1 MDVAILLLH
10 CAARQT
16 NPNAM
21 EITGLTV
28 DATVGL
34 YDPDGDDDPE
44 TGAEC
49 SDTRPL
55 VVALG
60 SSAALTFA
68 NCVNFNAIKNARPN
82 QVCHHRCCCCCQQC
96 HCTCCWTPKKTP

>member
-1 MDVAILLLH
+1 MPNSVAVARTGVAILPLH

-55 VVALG
+55 VVRKTALFEPFIYKMHYVTKTG
-60 SSAALTFA
+60 SGQT
-68 NCVNFNAIKNARPN
+68 
-82 QVCHHRCCCCCQQC
+82 
-96 HCTCCWTPKKTP
+96 